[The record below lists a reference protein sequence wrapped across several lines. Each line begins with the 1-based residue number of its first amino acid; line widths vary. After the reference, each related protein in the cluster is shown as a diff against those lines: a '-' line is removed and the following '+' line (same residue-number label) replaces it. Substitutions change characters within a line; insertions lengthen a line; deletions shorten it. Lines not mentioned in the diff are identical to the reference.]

1 MAPGGFLLDKDKH
14 PCWDLGAMNLGAVLL
29 PVRLRQSL
37 RQLYQLVGNSS
48 ASQVALLLPLEWHY

>member
-1 MAPGGFLLDKDKH
+1 MD
-14 PCWDLGAMNLGAVLL
+14 LGAVLL